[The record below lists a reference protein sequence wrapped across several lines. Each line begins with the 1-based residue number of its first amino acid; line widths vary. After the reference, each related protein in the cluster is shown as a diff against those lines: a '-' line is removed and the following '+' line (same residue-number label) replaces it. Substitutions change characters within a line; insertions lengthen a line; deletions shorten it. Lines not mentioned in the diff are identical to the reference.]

1 MSIDPVTGIS
11 PLPTSPPSTLHER
24 NGIEAINDA
33 LTLCLQRDPTTLL
46 IGEGVPDPKGI
57 FGTTSGL
64 RQRFGP
70 QRVLDMPLAENALTG
85 ICIGAA
91 ISGLRPIM
99 VHQRIDFALLAMD
112 QLINNAAKWRYMFA
126 GQARVPLVVRCIV
139 GRGWGQGPQHAQSLQ
154 SLFAHIPGLK
164 VVMPVFPDDAKGML
178 CSAVA
183 DDDPVVFIEHRWTHP
198 LRGNVPAGYFETP
211 LGEARQRRKGS
222 DITIAA
228 FSFMTIEA
236 LSAARALAHLGIEA
250 EVIDMRSVS
259 PLDVSTVLR
268 SVAKTGHLLVA
279 DTGHQSFG
287 ATAELIARVTRQ
299 GFDHLR
305 AAPASVALPDLPCPT
320 AHAWAG
326 HYYPTAANIAEQAL
340 RMCGIHI
347 GETQQRKLDT
357 LQAITPADI
366 PNPEYRGPF

>member
-1 MSIDPVTGIS
+1 MQEQSGT
-11 PLPTSPPSTLHER
+11 
-24 NGIEAINDA
+24 EALNDA
-33 LTLCLQRDPTTLL
+33 LTQSMERDPNTLL

-57 FGTTSGL
+57 FGTTEGL
-64 RQRFGP
+64 RQRFGAD
-70 QRVLDMPLAENALTG
+70 RVLDMPLAENGLTG

-99 VHQRIDFALLAMD
+99 VHQRIDFALLTMD

-126 GQARVPLVVRCIV
+126 GQASVPLVVRCIV

-178 CSAVA
+178 CTAIA
-183 DDDPVVFIEHRWTHP
+183 DDDPVIFIEHRWIHP
-198 LRGNVPAGYFETP
+198 MRGEVASGYYETP
-211 LGEARQRRKGS
+211 LGKARVRRAGH

-228 FSFMTIEA
+228 FSYMTVEA
-236 LSAARALAHLGIEA
+236 LHAAKALSRLGVEA

-259 PLDVSTVLR
+259 PLDVPTVLR

-287 ATAELIARVTRQ
+287 AAGELIASIAQQ
-299 GFDHLR
+299 GFNHLQ
-305 AAPASVALPDLPCPT
+305 AAPVSVTLPDLPCPT
-320 AHAWAG
+320 SHALAN
-326 HYYPTAANIAEQAL
+326 HYYPTAMDIATAAL
-340 RMCGIHI
+340 HMHGIKI
-347 GETQQRKLDT
+347 NAAQRHELEKLVPT
-357 LQAITPADI
+357 TPPDI

>member
-1 MSIDPVTGIS
+1 MAASPATGIS
-11 PLPTSPPSTLHER
+11 LLPASPPVALREQ

-33 LTLCLQRDPTTLL
+33 LTLCLQRDPATLL

-178 CSAVA
+178 CAAVA
-183 DDDPVVFIEHRWTHP
+183 DDDPVIFIEHRWIHP
-198 LRGNVPAGYFETP
+198 VHGKVPAGYFETP
-211 LGEARQRRKGS
+211 LGKARRRREGN

-228 FSFMTIEA
+228 FSYMTIEA
-236 LSAARALAHLGIEA
+236 LSAARGLARLGIEA

-259 PLDVSTVLR
+259 PLDVPAVLR

-287 ATAELIARVTRQ
+287 VAAELIARVTRQ
-299 GFDHLR
+299 GFEHLR
-305 AAPASVALPDLPCPT
+305 AAPASVTLPDLPCPT
-320 AHAWAG
+320 SYAWAE
-326 HYYPTAANIAEQAL
+326 HYYPTAINIAEQAL
-340 RMCGIHI
+340 RVCGVHI
-347 GETQQRKLDT
+347 GEVQRRELDT
-357 LQAITPADI
+357 LQTTPPADI

>member
-1 MSIDPVTGIS
+1 MASNLVTDIS
-11 PLPTSPPSTLHER
+11 PSPTLREQT
-24 NGIEAINDA
+24 GIEALNDA
-33 LTLCLQRDPTTLL
+33 LALCLQRDPATLL
-46 IGEGVPDPKGI
+46 IGEGVPDPKGV

-112 QLINNAAKWRYMFA
+112 QLINNAAKWRYMFG
-126 GQARVPLVVRCIV
+126 GQAQVPLVVRCIV

-178 CSAVA
+178 CAAVA
-183 DDDPVVFIEHRWTHP
+183 DDDPVIFIEHRWTHP
-198 LRGNVPAGYFETP
+198 LRGEVPSGYFETP
-211 LGEARQRRKGS
+211 LGRAQRCREGS

-228 FSFMTIEA
+228 FSYMTLEA
-236 LSAARALAHLGIEA
+236 LSAARALTRLGIEA

-259 PLDVSTVLR
+259 PLDVPAVLR
-268 SVAKTGHLLVA
+268 SVARTGHLLVA

-287 ATAELIARVTRQ
+287 AAAELIARVTRQ

-320 AHAWAG
+320 SHAWAE
-326 HYYPTAANIAEQAL
+326 HYYPTAITIAEQAL
-340 RMCGIHI
+340 RVCGMPI
-347 GETQQRKLDT
+347 GEAQRRELDK
-357 LQAITPADI
+357 LQANTPADI
-366 PNPEYRGPF
+366 PNPDHHGPF